1 MDALA
6 LLKADHR
13 AVEEKSAKFEALG
26 PRALKAKSTIVREVI
41 KALSIHASIEEQY
54 VYPAVME
61 RLEAHD
67 SDVLEALEEHHI
79 VKWTL
84 SELQEMESNDERFNA
99 KFTVL
104 MENVRHHVKEEEST
118 LFPAIRKGFT
128 RNELVELGDA
138 LLKAEGR
145 CSFSTPPALGGRAT
159 DEPGVVVA
167 GEAAGL
173 GARRRRSGPP
183 ADPGKGVRLRACAGR
198 AHRTLRA

>member
-13 AVEEKSAKFEALG
+13 AVEEKFAKFEALG

-54 VYPAVME
+54 VYPAVRE
-61 RLEAHD
+61 RMKAHD

-84 SELQEMESNDERFNA
+84 SELQEMEPKDERFDA

-128 RNELVELGDA
+128 RTELVELGETLNRAKDA
-138 LLKAEGR
+138 APSR
-145 CSFSTPPALGGRAT
+145 PHPRAA
-159 DEPGVVVA
+159 DEPPMNLVSSLLAKPLDSARDA
-167 GEAAGL
+167 GEAAL
-173 GARRRRSGPP
+173 RQIRAKVSG
-183 ADPGKGVRLRACAGR
+183 
-198 AHRTLRA
+198 

>member
-13 AVEEKSAKFEALG
+13 AVEEKFAKFEALG
-26 PRALKAKSTIVREVI
+26 PRALKAKATIAREVI
-41 KALSIHASIEEQY
+41 KALSIHASIEEQH
-54 VYPAVME
+54 VYPAVRE
-61 RLEAHD
+61 RLKAHD

-84 SELQEMESNDERFNA
+84 SELLEMEPSDERFDA

-128 RNELVELGDA
+128 RNELVELGETLTKGKDA
-138 LLKAEGR
+138 APTRPHPRSG
-145 CSFSTPPALGGRAT
+145 
-159 DEPGVVVA
+159 DEPPMNLVSSLLAKPLDSARDA
-167 GEAAGL
+167 GEAA
-173 GARRRRSGPP
+173 
-183 ADPGKGVRLRACAGR
+183 LRQIRAKVAG
-198 AHRTLRA
+198 